1 MKNKEEII
9 ILGGGQ
15 AAVYAAKEIRNH
27 NKYSNLTIISE
38 EDILAYERPP
48 LSKDYLIN
56 KKKLEDFMFFTSEFY
71 LENNINY
78 IKNKKIADISF
89 ENKTLISSSNDKYVY
104 DKLLIATGSVNKTIN
119 LQIDNDKPK
128 TLYLRN
134 NIDSKILKE
143 NLIKSN
149 TVLIVGGGF
158 IGLEI
163 ASSAN
168 QLGKEVHVIEM
179 GSQLMG
185 RSIPKNISNYCK
197 IVHESNGNNIYLNTT
212 IKNIISNQRSC
223 KVTLSNNKVIE
234 VDLIIVGI
242 GSIPNTELF
251 KQKKIEINN
260 GIKTNEFCE
269 TSQKNVYA
277 AGDISNFY
285 HPFYKKNIRL
295 ESYQHAQNHGIC
307 AGKNII
313 GIKESYN
320 NTPWMW
326 SDQLDINIQLM
337 GLCDEYDHVIQR
349 GANLEEG
356 IIDFF
361 IQNDL
366 VVGACGIGLKGKIG
380 KDIKLAIRILE
391 KKIRVEKDFIENK
404 NFKLSQLL
412 KKV

>member
-1 MKNKEEII
+1 MQNNEEII

-27 NKYSNLTIISE
+27 NKDSNLTIISE
-38 EDILAYERPP
+38 EDTLAYERPP
-48 LSKDYLIN
+48 LSKDYLTN
-56 KKKLEDFMFFTSEFY
+56 KRKLQDFMFFPDEFY
-71 LENNINY
+71 LENNINF
-78 IKNKKIADISF
+78 IKNKKIVDVNF
-89 ENKTLISSSNDKYVY
+89 ENKTLTSFSNDKFVY

-119 LQIDNDKPK
+119 FQINNDKYK

-134 NIDSKILKE
+134 NIDSEILKE

-168 QLGKEVHVIEM
+168 ELGKAVHVIEM
-179 GSQLMG
+179 GKQLMG
-185 RSIPKNISNYCK
+185 RSIPKNISNHCK

-212 IKNIISNQRSC
+212 IKDIIPKQSNC

-251 KQKKIEINN
+251 SQKKIEINN

-277 AGDISNFY
+277 AGDISNFF

-307 AGKNII
+307 AGRNII
-313 GIKESYN
+313 GIKDSYN

-326 SDQLDINIQLM
+326 SDQLDINIQSM
-337 GLCDEYDHVIQR
+337 GLYDEYDQVIQR
-349 GANLEEG
+349 GTSLEDG
-356 IIDFF
+356 IIEFF
-361 IQNDL
+361 IKKDL
-366 VVGACGIGLKGKIG
+366 IVGACGIGLKGKIG

-391 KKIRVEKDFIENK
+391 KKLRVDKDLIENK
-404 NFKLSQLL
+404 NFKLSHLL